1 MRIALKKSIIVCAL
15 ISIGFNSFS
24 QIFYKSSNSQ
34 EFQDLK
40 ANGVTFIKAGNELDS
55 TLVECLKKY
64 WKCSKFKIF
73 DPKTEES
80 KLNDHDVII
89 SVHRVNN
96 IRSQGAGTASGS
108 VDVSFLEDILC
119 IYSASN
125 INSKE
130 IISKNNICLLSRF

>member
-1 MRIALKKSIIVCAL
+1 MRIVLKKNIIVCVL
-15 ISIGFNSFS
+15 ICIGLNSFS
-24 QIFYKSSNSQ
+24 QIFYKSGNSQ

-40 ANGVTFIKAGNELDS
+40 ANGVTYIKAENELDS

-64 WKCSKFKIF
+64 WKCSKFRIL
-73 DPKTEES
+73 DPNTEEA
-80 KLNDHDVII
+80 KLNNHDVII

-119 IYSASN
+119 I
-125 INSKE
+125 
-130 IISKNNICLLSRF
+130 